1 VSDFEQF
8 GVVICVAALALL
20 FAVLSSQVSEWIR
33 VPAPAIF
40 LIAAAVA
47 SDLFHGL
54 GSLPIKVD
62 QRIVTVALALILFEG
77 GMHIGWR
84 RFRSTAGAVVWL
96 GVVGTLVTAA
106 ALALAAHVLF
116 GLGWLTSLLIGTALA
131 PTDPAVVFSVLGRRE
146 VSGRSGTLLQGES
159 GANDPVGIALM
170 VSLLGATGGGWS
182 GVAGGIG
189 QFALQMTVGGVVGAL
204 GGYAML
210 RLIRLPLPNEALYPI
225 RTIAAAMLVFGVA
238 TVCHGSGFLA
248 VFLAGILIGDARA
261 PYKHEIE
268 RFAAAASSLSEIV
281 IFTTLG
287 LTISLHDV
295 LHGGDLWTGL
305 GLAALM
311 ILIVRPV
318 LVGLLLTPIRLDLG
332 ERTFVLWSGLKGAVP
347 ILLGTFAL
355 AEGVTD
361 ASRIYNIIFIA
372 VTVSVVVQGGSVPAA
387 ARLLHVPMR
396 VVEPEPWALGLR
408 FRDEPEGLHR
418 YFVTPG
424 SPADGCTIGDLAVG
438 DQVWISMVSRAGR
451 LVNVG
456 GQTLL
461 HAGDEVLALADEE
474 GDLDAVFTRPRRN
487 DRKQPG

>member
-1 VSDFEQF
+1 
-8 GVVICVAALALL
+8 
-20 FAVLSSQVSEWIR
+20 
-33 VPAPAIF
+33 
-40 LIAAAVA
+40 
-47 SDLFHGL
+47 
-54 GSLPIKVD
+54 
-62 QRIVTVALALILFEG
+62 
-77 GMHIGWR
+77 
-84 RFRSTAGAVVWL
+84 
-96 GVVGTLVTAA
+96 
-106 ALALAAHVLF
+106 
-116 GLGWLTSLLIGTALA
+116 
-131 PTDPAVVFSVLGRRE
+131 
-146 VSGRSGTLLQGES
+146 
-159 GANDPVGIALM
+159 VGIALM

>member
-146 VSGRSGTLLQGES
+146 MSGRSGTLLQGES

-170 VSLLGATGGGWS
+170 VSLLGAAGGGWTE
-182 GVAGGIG
+182 VAGGIG
-189 QFALQMTVGGVVGAL
+189 QFALQMMVGG
-204 GGYAML
+204 
-210 RLIRLPLPNEALYPI
+210 
-225 RTIAAAMLVFGVA
+225 
-238 TVCHGSGFLA
+238 
-248 VFLAGILIGDARA
+248 
-261 PYKHEIE
+261 
-268 RFAAAASSLSEIV
+268 
-281 IFTTLG
+281 
-287 LTISLHDV
+287 
-295 LHGGDLWTGL
+295 
-305 GLAALM
+305 
-311 ILIVRPV
+311 
-318 LVGLLLTPIRLDLG
+318 
-332 ERTFVLWSGLKGAVP
+332 
-347 ILLGTFAL
+347 
-355 AEGVTD
+355 
-361 ASRIYNIIFIA
+361 
-372 VTVSVVVQGGSVPAA
+372 
-387 ARLLHVPMR
+387 
-396 VVEPEPWALGLR
+396 
-408 FRDEPEGLHR
+408 
-418 YFVTPG
+418 
-424 SPADGCTIGDLAVG
+424 
-438 DQVWISMVSRAGR
+438 GR
-451 LVNVG
+451 
-456 GQTLL
+456 
-461 HAGDEVLALADEE
+461 
-474 GDLDAVFTRPRRN
+474 RPRRLRHAPAHPVATAERSALPDPH
-487 DRKQPG
+487 DRSRDAGLRRGHRVSRLGIPSRVPGRHPHRRRPRAVQARDRAIRRRREQPERDRHLHYPRPDHLAARRPARW

>member
-84 RFRSTAGAVVWL
+84 RFRSIAGAVVWL
-96 GVVGTLVTAA
+96 GVGTLVTAG

-146 VSGRSGTLLQGES
+146 MSGRSGTLQGRVRRQRS
-159 GANDPVGIALM
+159 GGHRAHGEPARRSWWRLDRK
-170 VSLLGATGGGWS
+170 S
-182 GVAGGIG
+182 AGGIG
-189 QFALQMTVGGVVGAL
+189 QFALQMTVGGAVGAL

-210 RLIRLPLPNEALYPI
+210 RLIRCHCRTKRSTRS

-268 RFAAAASSLSEIV
+268 RFAAAVSSLSEIV

-332 ERTFVLWSGLKGAVP
+332 ERIFVLWSGLKGAVP

-424 SPADGCTIGDLAVG
+424 SPADGCTIGDPPSATRCGSAWSAVP
-438 DQVWISMVSRAGR
+438 
-451 LVNVG
+451 
-456 GQTLL
+456 
-461 HAGDEVLALADEE
+461 ADWS
-474 GDLDAVFTRPRRN
+474 T
-487 DRKQPG
+487 